1 MGTLMR
7 GHPLIREHFLSMVSY
22 HPNGTCDEGNLSH
35 GDTFSEILKCPL
47 KTGLLYTKKV
57 KHLVKGHLYTVKP
70 LISEIPLHSEP
81 PCMIR
86 TPLYH
91 STSDQRTH
99 LQSNLWLEDIYIC
112 SQPLI
117 RDFLQTVK
125 YIIWT
130 HLLKLKL
137 SSLNPKI
144 YLVHFIRSR
153 YSKNYLYIINQIM
166 YNCDFKITYKVYT
179 AM

>member
-7 GHPLIREHFLSMVSY
+7 GHPLIREHFLRVVSY
-22 HPNGTCDEGNLSH
+22 LPNGTCDEGHLSC
-35 GDTFSEILKCPL
+35 GDTLFEILKCPL

-91 STSDQRTH
+91 STSDQTH

-112 SQPLI
+112 SQTSDQGLSPNSEIYYMDTPLKTETI
-117 RDFLQTVK
+117 EFK
-125 YIIWT
+125 
-130 HLLKLKL
+130 
-137 SSLNPKI
+137 
-144 YLVHFIRSR
+144 
-153 YSKNYLYIINQIM
+153 SKNILST
-166 YNCDFKITYKVYT
+166 FYT
-179 AM
+179 